1 MGIRPGLEID
11 LGATW
16 AQIAR
21 HCGILRHVPREIDL
35 SSSDTIRLKA
45 ALTRGSQRAERSLP
59 ITSEERRCWRN
70 YNRYLNSRDWQR
82 ARQTAPKRDGRRC
95 VDFGIRGNRHNPLQ
109 VDHLSYA
116 EIDRNRPYA
125 DYRPR
130 KRVLK
135 MSSNPRRTAI

>member
-45 ALTRGSQRAERSLP
+45 ALNRDHRGLSAASL
-59 ITSEERRCWRN
+59 
-70 YNRYLNSRDWQR
+70 
-82 ARQTAPKRDGRRC
+82 
-95 VDFGIRGNRHNPLQ
+95 
-109 VDHLSYA
+109 
-116 EIDRNRPYA
+116 
-125 DYRPR
+125 
-130 KRVLK
+130 
-135 MSSNPRRTAI
+135 